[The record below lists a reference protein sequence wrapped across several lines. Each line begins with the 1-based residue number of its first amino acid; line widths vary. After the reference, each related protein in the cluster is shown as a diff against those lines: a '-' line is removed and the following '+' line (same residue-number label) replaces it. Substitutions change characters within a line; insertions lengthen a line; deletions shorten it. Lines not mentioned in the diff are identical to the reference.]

1 MGTQDLG
8 MDTHLQSLTASLWLS
23 LAARLSFVIPYIA
36 PGCCLVLD
44 SSVYEGCVSSGVN
57 MLAFWACD
65 RRQVTCAP
73 VRLRLVDTA
82 MHLWAGPQGRCPPA
96 GVWQAV
102 VNHACKCLCAWIKE
116 WLRGGGW
123 QPGVVSLCCPKPLGT
138 HPALCAP
145 SRGLDQAS
153 CSLTTL

>member
-1 MGTQDLG
+1 

-96 GVWQAV
+96 GVVSVFVPGLRSGCVGVAGSLGWC
-102 VNHACKCLCAWIKE
+102 HCAALSPLVHI
-116 WLRGGGW
+116 LPRVPPPGGW
-123 QPGVVSLCCPKPLGT
+123 T
-138 HPALCAP
+138 RPAA
-145 SRGLDQAS
+145 A
-153 CSLTTL
+153 